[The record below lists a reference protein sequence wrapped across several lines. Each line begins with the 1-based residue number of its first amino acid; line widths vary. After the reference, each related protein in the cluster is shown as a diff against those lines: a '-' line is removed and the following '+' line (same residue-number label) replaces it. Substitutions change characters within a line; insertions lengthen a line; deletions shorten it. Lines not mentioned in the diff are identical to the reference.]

1 MFNYEYRSETTPG
14 RVCLEISLK
23 PFGYD
28 KSPAG
33 IEAVARHLLCKTTEI
48 HDEADRNT
56 RQPSHCCA
64 DKCISA
70 RVPKRSDIKGAGS
83 I

>member
-33 IEAVARHLLCKTTEI
+33 IEAVARHLFLHKMRGSRCRI
-48 HDEADRNT
+48 FFG
-56 RQPSHCCA
+56 
-64 DKCISA
+64 SA
-70 RVPKRSDIKGAGS
+70 RSCGGHS
-83 I
+83 